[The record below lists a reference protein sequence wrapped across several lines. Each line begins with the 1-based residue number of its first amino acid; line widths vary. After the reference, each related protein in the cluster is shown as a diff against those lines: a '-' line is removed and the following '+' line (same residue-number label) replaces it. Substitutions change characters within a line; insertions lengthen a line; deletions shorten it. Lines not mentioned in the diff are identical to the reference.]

1 MAYAGLISI
10 SPDHVAN
17 ALRFMM
23 QMLSC
28 SFLEWRISS
37 NLVMNLS
44 LKDLNVNNL
53 WNLNSSGFS

>member
-10 SPDHVAN
+10 SPDYVAS

-28 SFLEWRISS
+28 SFLEWRIGGD
-37 NLVMNLS
+37 LVINLS
-44 LKDLNVNNL
+44 SKDLNVKNL
-53 WNLNSSGFS
+53 GNLNSSGFS